1 MNTLVPTIADLFPA
15 TVTAGAPV
23 EFEIGRNFDTAS
35 MPELAAR
42 RFLDVLGH
50 IRPHPVGAAIARGGQ
65 WVLILPADAGEGMHW
80 PWPVDHRDTGLLSVP
95 PLSAGP
101 GDVLH
106 WARLGN
112 GQGRVF
118 TAPLPLYAA
127 LPLFAPP
134 GPPPATDRLDRD
146 RTPVRI

>member
-1 MNTLVPTIADLFPA
+1 MTVPAIADVFPA
-15 TVTAGAPV
+15 TVTADEPIA
-23 EFEIGRNFDTAS
+23 FEIGAGFNTVA

-42 RFLDVLGH
+42 RILGVLGH

-65 WVLILPADAGEGMHW
+65 WVLILPADSGTGMHW
-80 PWPVDHRDTGLLSVP
+80 PWPVDHRDAGVLSVP

-101 GDVLH
+101 ADALH

-118 TAPLPLYAA
+118 TAPLPCTRRLRCSH
-127 LPLFAPP
+127 PP
-134 GPPPATDRLDRD
+134 GRSPRPTDSTVTER
-146 RTPVRI
+146 P